1 MLTPNAQPNNIL
13 NRKIRVYTGYDNGI
27 ISEPHIV
34 IGPLAQNLNAT
45 TLAGGDKIV
54 IPLTESLG
62 EGGHFLK
69 LHPPTTF
76 QNTENEDS
84 TLYVTF
90 CKKNSNYV
98 DGYQDYITN
107 LPTAY
112 INSLKLWIDNGQ
124 TPNTTGTARTRNL
137 TFSAYGRES
146 NQVENSRM
154 FKVAFAYVGIVNNDD
169 TGGVAPNSGNG
180 GTGTGGV
187 APNSG
192 NGGTSG
198 TGTGS
203 GSLPNTQ

>member
-1 MLTPNAQPNNIL
+1 MLTQNSLPNNIL
-13 NRKIRVYTGYDNGI
+13 NRKIRVYTGYNNGI

-34 IGPLAQNLNAT
+34 VGPIAQNLNAT

-76 QNTENEDS
+76 ETAQNEDS
-84 TLYVTF
+84 TLYITF

-98 DGYQDYITN
+98 DGYQDFITN
-107 LPTAY
+107 LPSAY
-112 INSLKLWIDNGQ
+112 INSLKLWVDNGQ
-124 TPNTTGTARTRNL
+124 TPNTTGTARTRYL

-154 FKVAFAYVGIVNNDD
+154 FKVAFSYVGIVSNDD

-180 GTGTGGV
+180 GTGTGTGV
-187 APNSG
+187 
-192 NGGTSG
+192 
-198 TGTGS
+198 
-203 GSLPNTQ
+203 LPNAQ

>member
-1 MLTPNAQPNNIL
+1 MLTPNALPNNIL

-27 ISEPHIV
+27 ISEPHVV
-34 IGPLAQNLNAT
+34 IGPMAQNLNAT
-45 TLAGGDKIV
+45 TLSGGDKIV
-54 IPLTESLG
+54 IPLTENLG
-62 EGGHFLK
+62 EGWHFLK

-76 QNTENEDS
+76 QATQNEDS

-124 TPNTTGTARTRNL
+124 TPNTTGTARTRFL

-154 FKVAFAYVGIVNNDD
+154 FKIAFAYVGVVSDEGD
-169 TGGVAPNSGNG
+169 TDIGFEDALSPNG
-180 GTGTGGV
+180 G
-187 APNSG
+187 AA
-192 NGGTSG
+192 SG
-198 TGTGS
+198 TGSSTGS
-203 GSLPNTQ
+203 GSLPNTQQTQTTR

>member
-1 MLTPNAQPNNIL
+1 MLTPNALPNNIL

-34 IGPLAQNLNAT
+34 IGPMAQNLNAT
-45 TLAGGDKIV
+45 TLSGGDKIV

-76 QNTENEDS
+76 QATQNEDS

-124 TPNTTGTARTRNL
+124 TPNTTGTARTRFL

-154 FKVAFAYVGIVNNDD
+154 FKIAFAYVGVNQIADD
-169 TGGVAPNSGNG
+169 VLEIGDVAVPNTGGGT
-180 GTGTGGV
+180 TGTG
-187 APNSG
+187 S
-192 NGGTSG
+192 
-198 TGTGS
+198 GTGS
-203 GSLPNTQ
+203 GSLPNTQQTQATR